1 MAWRQVCA
9 TAAMALFALG
19 GFLGH
24 ARAEGRKIKA
34 EIPFAFQAGK
44 HSLPAGT
51 YLFEHLAARP
61 VLVITAPDGE
71 RIAVLTHPAG
81 RMEAPPA
88 PGLVFEREDGRYSLA
103 EVWAPGAAHRAGVLP
118 SGKKAAP
125 VASSRER
132 VRIVAS
138 LSAK

>member
-9 TAAMALFALG
+9 AAATALLALG
-19 GFLGH
+19 GFSAQ

-44 HSLPAGT
+44 HELPAGT
-51 YLFEHLAARP
+51 YLFEHMTAKP

-71 RIAVLTHPAG
+71 RIAMLTHPAG
-81 RMEAPPA
+81 KGEAPPA
-88 PGLVFEREDGRYSLA
+88 SGLVFEQEEGRYTLA

-118 SGKKAAP
+118 VRKAGP
-125 VASSRER
+125 VASTRQR

-138 LSAK
+138 IATP